1 MHARCGGKIMNTSYC
16 ALGVLHVHH
25 VHVHSTCKDGC
36 VTKGKNSMR
45 RPQRRTRPDVSS
57 QTSFFFLY
65 STDRSV
71 YEHGF
76 LSLIG
81 VDADRLLSVEI
92 GQRSL
97 LMGQSRRVDRLGTI
111 EENKTETVRC
121 KSRVISNLVGG

>member
-1 MHARCGGKIMNTSYC
+1 MTTLARGGRDLMYRSKP
-16 ALGVLHVHH
+16 L
-25 VHVHSTCKDGC
+25 
-36 VTKGKNSMR
+36 
-45 RPQRRTRPDVSS
+45 
-57 QTSFFFLY
+57 FFLY

-97 LMGQSRRVDRLGTI
+97 LTGQSRLVDRLGI
-111 EENKTETVRC
+111 EENKTETVQC